1 MTKDSDERMTEV
13 RGSALLDEKFL
24 IFTRREEGQFL
35 LFES

>member
-13 RGSALLDEKFL
+13 RGSALLDERYL